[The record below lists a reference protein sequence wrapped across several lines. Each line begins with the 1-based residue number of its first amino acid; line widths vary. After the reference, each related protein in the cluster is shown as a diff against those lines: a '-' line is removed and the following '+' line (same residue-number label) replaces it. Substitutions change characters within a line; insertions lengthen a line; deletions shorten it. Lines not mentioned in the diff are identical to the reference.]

1 MTLGDTRLTRTSAGT
16 LTGERTEVTSARG
29 RALVGAAVRASRAWT
44 ALRAWVVAA
53 ARWCRRTIRPAGVLA
68 LVAAILYG
76 LFWYVFPWVSQF
88 VNPQQSTVGG

>member
-1 MTLGDTRLTRTSAGT
+1 MSDLAPRRQ
-16 LTGERTEVTSARG
+16 
-29 RALVGAAVRASRAWT
+29 RALHRLLDV
-44 ALRAWVVAA
+44 
-53 ARWCRRTIRPAGVLA
+53 PKHAGVGYLGGGLLVA